1 MQKFFSDKIQISHI
15 KKALKKSESDPFLYK
30 DEEIIKLKTSLR
42 DLREKVESTRRF
54 NNGGFGYDV

>member
-1 MQKFFSDKIQISHI
+1 MQKFFSDKIQISLI

-42 DLREKVESTRRF
+42 KLREKVESTRQF
-54 NNGGFGYDV
+54 NNGGFGYDY

>member
-1 MQKFFSDKIQISHI
+1 MQKFFSDKIRISLI

>member
-1 MQKFFSDKIQISHI
+1 MIQISLI

>member
-1 MQKFFSDKIQISHI
+1 MQKFFSDKTQISLI

-42 DLREKVESTRRF
+42 KLREKVESTRQF

>member
-1 MQKFFSDKIQISHI
+1 MQKFFSDKIQISLI

>member
-1 MQKFFSDKIQISHI
+1 MQKFFSDKIQISLI

-54 NNGGFGYDV
+54 NNGGFGYDD

>member
-1 MQKFFSDKIQISHI
+1 MRKFFSDKSQIRLI

-54 NNGGFGYDV
+54 NNGGFGYDE

>member
-1 MQKFFSDKIQISHI
+1 MQKFFSDRIQISLI

>member
-1 MQKFFSDKIQISHI
+1 MQKFFSDKMQISLI

-54 NNGGFGYDV
+54 NNGGFGYDA

>member
-1 MQKFFSDKIQISHI
+1 MRKFFSPKSQIALI
-15 KKALKKSESDPFLYK
+15 KKALKASDKDPFLYK
-30 DEEIIKLKTSLR
+30 EEEIIKLKTSLR

>member
-1 MQKFFSDKIQISHI
+1 MRKFFSDKSQIRLI

-42 DLREKVESTRRF
+42 EIRERVESTRRF
-54 NNGGFGYDV
+54 NNGGFGYDA